1 MLQFSSHFES
11 AQTIDESS
19 WIAARS
25 PRAKTGAT
33 YILVGGWPIKAS
45 ERNAQFYVEWIDE
58 LIEISELQGTTWRR
72 RSSVIVMLIR
82 SSHSGQP
89 TRVADKYGSTLLR
102 IDSLPACRQHR
113 SMVKESPLRLEQTA
127 SEYLPF
133 GTGNQG
139 VRSIHRAPFYR
150 AVEVVTALIGQD
162 A

>member
-58 LIEISELQGTTWRR
+58 LIEISELQGNDLAEAKQR
-72 RSSVIVMLIR
+72 
-82 SSHSGQP
+82 
-89 TRVADKYGSTLLR
+89 
-102 IDSLPACRQHR
+102 
-113 SMVKESPLRLEQTA
+113 
-127 SEYLPF
+127 
-133 GTGNQG
+133 
-139 VRSIHRAPFYR
+139 YR
-150 AVEVVTALIGQD
+150 D
-162 A
+162 AQKIFAQQAAYARGR

>member
-72 RSSVIVMLIR
+72 RSS
-82 SSHSGQP
+82 GQP
-89 TRVADKYGSTLLR
+89 TRVANKCGSTLLR

-113 SMVKESPLRLEQTA
+113 SMVKESPLRLEQTS

-139 VRSIHRAPFYR
+139 VSSIHRAPFYR